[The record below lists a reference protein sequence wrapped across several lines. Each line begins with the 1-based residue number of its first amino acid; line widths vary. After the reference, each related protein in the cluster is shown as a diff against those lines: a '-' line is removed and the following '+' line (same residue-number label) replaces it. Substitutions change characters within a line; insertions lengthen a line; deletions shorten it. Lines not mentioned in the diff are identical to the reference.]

1 MVGELGTLLAGVL
14 GAFGMQGT
22 NLRRFP
28 IRLLC
33 FMVWDVDR
41 SSLLLAIVFPIA
53 TSCSAVTS
61 REKLYNCRL
70 AASRCSGP
78 FHAGSTNASLVVER
92 VGIILFDPAV
102 LKAVSSLV
110 EILLDIALLTD
121 CIIAVIRRLRLQM
134 LSQSH

>member
-1 MVGELGTLLAGVL
+1 
-14 GAFGMQGT
+14 MQGT
-22 NLRRFP
+22 NFRRFS

-41 SSLLLAIVFPIA
+41 SSLLLAIVLPIA

-61 REKLYNCRL
+61 REKLYNRL

-102 LKAVSSLV
+102 LRAVSSLV

-121 CIIAVIRRLRLQM
+121 YIIAVIRRLRLQM